1 MNPKQ
6 HTPIA
11 DLDAKIDIIDHLN
24 DDHQTELLAIAQAH
38 GHTDAAIAKL
48 LDIFVEGCYLTVYQ
62 STHTTATQVWIPFV
76 LRGDLEEQILYLAHS
91 AMVKQ
96 GKSLHHNQKQYFEV
110 LGQTMV
116 TPHMLRLYL
125 KTDKPLPPNAP
136 GFAWLFSLKVLNAT
150 PDAPSEANG
159 LIQRLFQRIFL
170 RVLPHLSQQRR
181 EKIML
186 SMVKDMRYYTLRK
199 VEYPEGG
206 EIAWVDVYLHGMT
219 AGGEWAKMLQ
229 TGDIIHSTSEYTEAT
244 DHLHQGHT
252 LLIADETSLPTVLAL
267 LENWH
272 NPIPPVV
279 INVLHDEAEHDYVNQ
294 IDIPV
299 GTDMYYIDSK
309 SDSLSQEIIDVIKS
323 LPQIDAVWA
332 ALENNLAKK
341 IRKYLREEH
350 GLLGSNNRVKG
361 YWSKR

>member
-24 DDHQTELLAIAQAH
+24 DDHQPELLAIAQVH

-48 LDIFVEGCYLTVYQ
+48 LDIFVEGCTLEVVQ
-62 STHTTATQVWIPFV
+62 STHSAATQIWIPFV

-96 GKSLHHNQKQYFEV
+96 GKSLHQSQKQYFEV

-125 KTDKPLPPNAP
+125 KTDKPLPSNAP
-136 GFAWLFSLKVLNAT
+136 GFAWLFSLKVLNVSS
-150 PDAPSEANG
+150 DVQNEKNSF
-159 LIQRLFQRIFL
+159 IQRLFQRIFI
-170 RVLPHLSQQRR
+170 RVLPHLPQKKR
-181 EKIML
+181 EAIML

-199 VEYPEGG
+199 VEDCEGS
-206 EIAWVDVYLHGMT
+206 EVAWVDVYLHGIT
-219 AGGEWAKMLQ
+219 AGGEWAKSLQ

-244 DHLHQGHT
+244 DHLHQGQT

-267 LENWH
+267 LESWN
-272 NPIPPVV
+272 NPIPPIL
-279 INVLHDEAEHDYVNQ
+279 INVLHDKAEYEYINQ
-294 IDIPV
+294 MDAPV
-299 GTDMYYIDSK
+299 GTAFYYIDYNSV
-309 SDSLSQEIIDVIKS
+309 SLDQEVIDIIESIPK
-323 LPQIDAVWA
+323 IDGVWA
-332 ALENNLAKK
+332 ALENTLAKK
-341 IRKYLREEH
+341 IRKYLREKH
-350 GLLGSNNRVKG
+350 QLLGTKNRVKG

>member
-1 MNPKQ
+1 MNSKQ

-38 GHTDAAIAKL
+38 GHADAAIAKL

-62 STHTTATQVWIPFV
+62 STHATATQVWIPFV

-116 TPHMLRLYL
+116 TSHMLRLYL
-125 KTDKPLPPNAP
+125 KTDQPLPPNAP
-136 GFAWLFSLKVLNAT
+136 GFAWLFSLKVLNAA
-150 PDAPSEANG
+150 PDATPEASG
-159 LIQRLFQRIFL
+159 AIQKLFQRIFL
-170 RVLPHLSQQRR
+170 RVLPHLSKQRR

-199 VEYPEGG
+199 VEQREGS

-219 AGGEWAKMLQ
+219 TGGEWAKMLQ
-229 TGDIIHSTSEYTEAT
+229 AGDIIHSTSEYTEAT
-244 DHLHQGHT
+244 DHLHQGQT
-252 LLIADETSLPTVLAL
+252 LLLADETSLPTVLAL

-272 NPIPPVV
+272 NPIPPIL

-294 IDIPV
+294 IEIPV
-299 GTDMYYIDSK
+299 GTDVHFIDSK
-309 SDSLSQEIIDVIKS
+309 CESLDQRVIAVIQA
-323 LPQIDAVWA
+323 LPKIDAVWA
-332 ALENNLAKK
+332 ALENSLAKK
-341 IRKYLREEH
+341 IRKYLREEQ

-361 YWSKR
+361 YWGKR